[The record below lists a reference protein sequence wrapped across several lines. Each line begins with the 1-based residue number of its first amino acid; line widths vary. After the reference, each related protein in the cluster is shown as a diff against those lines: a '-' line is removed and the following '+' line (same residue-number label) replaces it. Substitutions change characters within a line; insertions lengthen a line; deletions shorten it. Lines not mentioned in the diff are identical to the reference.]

1 MMIEQYVEETRNDD
15 DEGSFCLPVNVRFHQ
30 HRSIELFGKCFVG
43 LDVLTHSTAFVTFN
57 DQKKQIVKHKK
68 HKNGYQRCNI
78 NET

>member
-15 DEGSFCLPVNVRFHQ
+15 DEGSSCLPVNVRLHQ

-57 DQKKQIVKHKK
+57 DRKKTDCETQKTQKWVSKVQHK
-68 HKNGYQRCNI
+68 
-78 NET
+78 